1 MPRKPQKPCQAL
13 IMWIER
19 VRAAWKECPLQAST
33 IAKRTEGSV
42 DQSTV
47 WRILEG
53 DLAGYIPSAQ
63 SLVAVSTA
71 IGLTAD
77 GYPATI
83 STTPTGGIRIPMA
96 GRAAADTSGGT
107 RVEFDHEGEALELPD
122 RLGLVEIR
130 GDSLGDIILDGQ
142 HVIIDLREGSEPHD
156 GDLVV
161 AQTAEGATYAKRWF
175 CHDNM
180 VELQSANP
188 MKPQPSIIL
197 HRRNIARV
205 NVIRGAWYG

>member
-1 MPRKPQKPCQAL
+1 MAKRKQIAGPEL
-13 IMWIER
+13 REFIER
-19 VRAAWKECPLQAST
+19 IRRAYATSNMSFEALAER
-33 IAKRTEGSV
+33 ARGSV
-42 DQSTV
+42 DPATIQ
-47 WRILEG
+47 RLLKGNLDERM
-53 DLAGYIPSAQ
+53 PSAE
-63 SLVAVSTA
+63 SVFAVAVA
-71 IGLTAD
+71 LRLTAD

-180 VELQSANP
+180 VELQ
-188 MKPQPSIIL
+188 L
-197 HRRNIARV
+197 TARERALAYK
-205 NVIRGAWYG
+205 IMEAIE